1 MKNLRI
7 HSKIKCLVF
16 FCLLASVQTMAQME
30 PARRITF
37 DLDTTVKFNVSVAT
51 LWDTLKEPATWAN
64 FSNGHIKSIEVSGDL
79 PKQTRIVH
87 FADGTERKDI
97 VVQYQPE
104 YRFIV
109 FKIADPLSPA
119 IKDNVFGFTSATEGK
134 GLSSLHIMIKVE
146 GDEKEKK
153 VLLNALKKER
163 DGYIAGLTKLFAEG
177 P

>member
-1 MKNLRI
+1 MYA
-7 HSKIKCLVF
+7 KIKCLVIG
-16 FCLLASVQTMAQME
+16 CLLASVHTMAQME
-30 PARRITF
+30 PAKRITMDF
-37 DLDTTVKFNVSVAT
+37 DTTVKFNISVAT
-51 LWDTLKEPATWAN
+51 LWNTLKDPATWAQ
-64 FSNGHIKSIEVSGDL
+64 FSNGYIKSIEVVGDL

-97 VVQYQPE
+97 VAQYQPE

-134 GLSSLHIMIKVE
+134 GLSSLHMMIKIE
-146 GDEKEKK
+146 GDEKEKS
-153 VLLNALKKER
+153 VLLNALKKEIT
-163 DGYIAGLTKLFAEG
+163 GYIAGLTKLFPEG